1 MVLLRWRDPFERT
14 ALSELNRLQE
24 EMNMLFDRFFGRR
37 AVLSGAGVFPAVNV
51 AEDNDNV
58 YITAEMPGIDPKDID
73 LTVEEDSVVIKGERK
88 LEEEG
93 EGISYHRRE
102 REGGSF
108 NRTITLPTK
117 IVAEKA
123 SAQVRNGVLTLTL
136 PKAEE
141 AKPKKIEIKVG

>member
-14 ALSELNRLQE
+14 AFSELNRLQE
-24 EMNMLFDRFFGRR
+24 EMNMLFDRIFGRR
-37 AVLSGAGVFPAVNV
+37 SLLSGAGVFPAVNV

-58 YITAEMPGIDPKDID
+58 YVTAEMPGINPKDIE

-108 NRTITLPTK
+108 NRTITLPTR

-123 SAQVRNGVLTLTL
+123 SAEVRNGVLTLTL

>member
-1 MVLLRWRDPFERT
+1 MALLRWRDPFERT

-37 AVLSGAGVFPAVNV
+37 SLLSDTGVFPAVNV
-51 AEDNDNV
+51 AEDDDNL
-58 YITAEMPGIDPKDID
+58 YITAELPGINPQDID
-73 LTVEEDSVVIKGERK
+73 LTVEEESVVIKGERK

-93 EGISYHRRE
+93 EEVSYHRRE

-108 NRTITLPTK
+108 SRTITLPTRV
-117 IVAEKA
+117 VAEKA
-123 SAQVRNGVLTLTL
+123 SAEAKDGVLTLKL

-141 AKPKKIEIKVG
+141 AKPKKIEIKLG

>member
-37 AVLSGAGVFPAVNV
+37 SVFSTPGVFPAVNV
-51 AEDNDNV
+51 AEDDDNL
-58 YITAEMPGIDPKDID
+58 YITAEMPGIDPSDID

-88 LEEEG
+88 LEDEG
-93 EGISYHRRE
+93 EDISYHRRE

-108 NRTITLPTK
+108 SRTITLPTR
-117 IVAEKA
+117 IVADKA
-123 SAQVRNGVLTLTL
+123 TAKVKNGVLILTL

>member
-14 ALSELNRLQE
+14 AFSELNRLQE

-37 AVLSGAGVFPAVNV
+37 SLISGPGVFPAVNV
-51 AEDNDNV
+51 AEDDSNL
-58 YITAEMPGIDPKDID
+58 YITAEMPGIDPNDID

-93 EGISYHRRE
+93 QDVSYHRRE

-108 NRTITLPTK
+108 SRTVTLPTR
-117 IVAEKA
+117 IVADKG
-123 SAQVRNGVLTLTL
+123 SAKVKDGVLRLTL

-141 AKPKKIEIKVG
+141 AKPKKIEIKSG

>member
-24 EMNMLFDRFFGRR
+24 EMNMLFDRFFGPRSL
-37 AVLSGAGVFPAVNV
+37 LSGAGVFPAVNV

-58 YITAEMPGIDPKDID
+58 YVTAEMPGIDPKDID

-108 NRTITLPTK
+108 NRTITLPTR

-123 SAQVRNGVLTLTL
+123 SAEVRNGVLTLTL